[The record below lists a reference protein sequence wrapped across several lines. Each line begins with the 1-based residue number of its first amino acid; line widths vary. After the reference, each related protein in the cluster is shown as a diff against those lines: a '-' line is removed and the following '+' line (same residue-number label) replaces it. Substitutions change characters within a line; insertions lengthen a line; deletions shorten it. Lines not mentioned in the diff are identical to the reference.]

1 MDTPTLACTV
11 YRDDVSSGW
20 EIGNPLTTRF
30 HSTLGF
36 WKFTRR
42 QTVRPEALRSLR
54 HWAVCSPARRS
65 THFIFDEHALRVA
78 RHQFDRAEFAMV
90 GQQDGGLLVSQF
102 HDGQLAEFAFVAGE
116 GHTAPVWSWRVRYES
131 PGRKRSH

>member
-36 WKFTRR
+36 LEIHQKTDGTGRR
-42 QTVRPEALRSLR
+42 
-54 HWAVCSPARRS
+54 PADS
-65 THFIFDEHALRVA
+65 
-78 RHQFDRAEFAMV
+78 
-90 GQQDGGLLVSQF
+90 
-102 HDGQLAEFAFVAGE
+102 
-116 GHTAPVWSWRVRYES
+116 
-131 PGRKRSH
+131 

>member
-36 WKFTRR
+36 WKFTKR
-42 QTVRPEALRSLR
+42 QTVRPEARRSLR

-65 THFIFDEHALRVA
+65 THFSSTAKAEFSEESALVNLLAEAGTQGVGDLKDSTQHALCQRI
-78 RHQFDRAEFAMV
+78 
-90 GQQDGGLLVSQF
+90 QDIQRYRRSSAFIGG
-102 HDGQLAEFAFVAGE
+102 
-116 GHTAPVWSWRVRYES
+116 
-131 PGRKRSH
+131 